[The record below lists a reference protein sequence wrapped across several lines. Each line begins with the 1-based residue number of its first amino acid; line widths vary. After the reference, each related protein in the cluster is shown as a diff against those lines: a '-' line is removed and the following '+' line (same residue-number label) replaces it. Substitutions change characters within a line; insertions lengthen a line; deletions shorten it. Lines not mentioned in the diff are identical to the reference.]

1 MDEKICIGCKYSD
14 AYSSFSELKKNKWI
28 PILACRVLNPHAP
41 TPCKHIFACPF
52 VPSNGKDPGY
62 IDLMRTIR
70 VFLINHLDLARGLW
84 DEMTL
89 SDNDQD
95 GKYTLGK
102 EIVKLETYERDLTVR
117 LIRAMRREEEK
128 KNHE

>member
-14 AYSSFSELKKNKWI
+14 AYSGFVERKKNKWI

-41 TPCKHIFACPF
+41 TICKHIVACPF
-52 VPSNGKDPGY
+52 VPSNGNDPAY

-70 VFLINHLDLARGLW
+70 VDLVKYLNTARGLW
-84 DEMTL
+84 DEMVL
-89 SDNDQD
+89 SDDDMD
-95 GKYTLGK
+95 GKNALGG
-102 EIVKLETYERDLTVR
+102 EISALENYERELTAR